1 MTEREP
7 RLVVVGGSLAGLRAV
22 EAARRAGFAGEITL
36 VSAEEHLPYDRPPLS
51 KEFLIADDLP
61 PPAYLRDPAV
71 LREELQVDIQLGRT
85 ATALD
90 PVERTVWLG
99 QDPVP
104 YTSLVLATGATPRT
118 LPGSEQIDGVHT
130 LRTIEDARRIRAALD
145 VYPRTVVVGAGFIG
159 SEIASSARQR
169 GASVTVIEAM
179 PAPLRQPAGEEMGLV
194 LAALHERHGTMLRCG
209 VGVEAIEGTGKVE
222 AVRLGDGTRVEAD
235 LVVVG
240 VGVVPNVAWL
250 TGSGLRLGNGVE
262 CDETLQTSAPGVY
275 AAGDIA
281 SWPNSAFGTRM
292 RLEHWTIAAEQGGTA
307 GRHAVDPPGAK
318 AYSTV
323 PYFWSD
329 WYGKRIQLV
338 GVASGADEVRAV
350 AGELDGESFLAL
362 YRRGNRLIAALGLE
376 QRAQIIKYRLMIS
389 KGTCWSDAVDFAREQ
404 AAAQARHLP
413 QVSLSPKMHT

>member
-71 LREELQVDIQLGRT
+71 LREELQVDIRLGMT

-90 PVERTVWLG
+90 PAERTVWLG
-99 QDPVP
+99 WDPLT

-118 LPGSEQIDGVHT
+118 LPGSEQIEGVYT
-130 LRTIEDARRIRAALD
+130 LRTLEDARRIRAALD
-145 VYPRTVVVGAGFIG
+145 VSARTVVVGAGFIG

-169 GASVTVIEAM
+169 GTAVTLIEAM
-179 PAPLRQPAGEEMGLV
+179 PTPLGQSVGEQMGLV
-194 LAALHERHGTMLRCG
+194 LGALHERHGTTVRCG
-209 VGVEAIEGTGKVE
+209 VGVEEIEGTGRVE
-222 AVRLGDGTRVEAD
+222 AVCLADGSRIEAD

-240 VGVVPNVAWL
+240 VGVVPNVGWL
-250 TGSGLRLGNGVE
+250 AGSGLSLGDGVE
-262 CDETLQTSAPGVY
+262 CDQTLQTSAPGVY

-281 SWPNSAFGTRM
+281 SWPNPAFGTRM

-307 GRHAVDPPGAK
+307 GRHAVDPLRATP
-318 AYSTV
+318 YSTV

-329 WYGKRIQLV
+329 WYGQRIQCV
-338 GVASGADEVRAV
+338 GVASGADEVRTV
-350 AGELDGESFLAL
+350 AGDLDSASFLVL
-362 YRRGNRLIAALGLE
+362 YRRGDRLIAALGLE
-376 QRAQIIKYRLMIS
+376 QRAQISKYRLMIS
-389 KGTCWSDAVDFAREQ
+389 KGTSWSDAIDFAR
-404 AAAQARHLP
+404 ARGAAQRNGTVAA
-413 QVSLSPKMHT
+413 T